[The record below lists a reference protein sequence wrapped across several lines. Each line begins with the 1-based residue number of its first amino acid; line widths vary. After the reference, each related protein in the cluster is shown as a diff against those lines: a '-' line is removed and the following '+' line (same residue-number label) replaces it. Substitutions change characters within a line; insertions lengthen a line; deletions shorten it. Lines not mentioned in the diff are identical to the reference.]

1 MNNLIQSLLKYQNNL
16 LKSISLNKKRFLYDD
31 IPNNERLVGIV
42 GLRGVGKTTI
52 LLQKLKENKD
62 FDKSIYFS
70 LDNPKVSLNGLFNLV
85 DEMYTNFGYTYFYI
99 DEIHKYKN
107 WNQELKNIYDSF
119 PGVNILFSGS
129 SSVDII
135 KGTYDLSRRVLL
147 YKLPN
152 LSFREYLNL
161 KYKLDLKKYSIDEI
175 FNNPIDIYKDF
186 LKYDLAILKEFRE
199 YLINGEFPFFIGID
213 QINYSF
219 KIENIINKI
228 IYEDI
233 ASFYQLKTQNLFIF
247 KEIIYFIINSEPGL
261 FSYNSLSK
269 YLSISGETLK
279 SYIEIL
285 KEIGLI
291 ELISFEGNIS
301 QEIRKSKKIYFM
313 INNLNYSESY
323 INSNNVGRIRETFL
337 VKNVNYILKSGIRTN
352 SIKYSDK
359 GDFVITLKNSKYIL
373 EVGGKNKTNK
383 QIQGIANSFLV
394 KDDISEM
401 GNSIIPLRLF
411 GFLY

>member
-31 IPNNERLVGIV
+31 IPNNERLVWIV
-42 GLRGVGKTTI
+42 WLRWVWKTTI

-70 LDNPKVSLNGLFNLV
+70 LDNPKVSLNWLFNLV
-85 DEMYTNFGYTYFYI
+85 DEMYTNFWYTYFYI

-119 PGVNILFSGS
+119 PGVNILFSWS

-135 KGTYDLSRRVLL
+135 KWTYDLSRRVLL

-199 YLINGEFPFFIGID
+199 YLINWEFPFFIWID

-247 KEIIYFIINSEPGL
+247 KEIIYFIINSEPWL

-269 YLSISGETLK
+269 YLSISWETLK

-285 KEIGLI
+285 KEIWLI
-291 ELISFEGNIS
+291 ELISFEWNIS

-323 INSNNVGRIRETFL
+323 INSNNVWRIRETFL
-337 VKNVNYILKSGIRTN
+337 VKNVNYILKSWIRTN

-359 GDFVITLKNSKYIL
+359 WDFVITLKNSKYIL
-373 EVGGKNKTNK
+373 EVWWKNKTNK
-383 QIQGIANSFLV
+383 QIQWIANSFLV

-401 GNSIIPLRLF
+401 WNSIIPLRLF
-411 GFLY
+411 WFLY